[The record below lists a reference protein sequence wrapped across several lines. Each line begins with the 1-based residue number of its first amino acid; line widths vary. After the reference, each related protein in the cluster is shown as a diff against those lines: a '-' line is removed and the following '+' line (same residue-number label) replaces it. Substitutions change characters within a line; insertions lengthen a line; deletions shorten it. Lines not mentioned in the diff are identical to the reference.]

1 LYFILF
7 YFILFYFILFYF
19 ILFYFILFYFIL
31 FIYLFILNRNSST
44 PPPLLNT
51 QKRDATGI
59 EWNSKVAPGMEVAFL
74 VKFAPDSMRDYQ
86 CDLVCMTEREKFAIP
101 LVAIGSRGMV
111 FKIKNYKIQKEGRGR
126 T

>member
-1 LYFILF
+1 MIERTELQLIEYSSI
-7 YFILFYFILFYF
+7 
-19 ILFYFILFYFIL
+19 
-31 FIYLFILNRNSST
+31 SST
-44 PPPLLNT
+44 PVNT
-51 QKRDATGI
+51 QKRDATGV

-111 FKIKNYKIQKEGRGR
+111 IYVVL
-126 T
+126 